1 MSQLEFLDIE
11 GSVATVP
18 GAVRR
23 LEWLECSSVGSR
35 LHPHPPQA
43 QRGLE
48 GKSHDVFPSEGLRMT
63 GAYKMKTKT
72 DSPRRPAQL
81 PIPPTQIRVP
91 GPDAW
96 SPRRQ
101 RRAKSH

>member
-1 MSQLEFLDIE
+1 MAGMQLCGLPPAPP
-11 GSVATVP
+11 S
-18 GAVRR
+18 
-23 LEWLECSSVGSR
+23 
-35 LHPHPPQA
+35 PQA

-72 DSPRRPAQL
+72 DSPRQPARL

-96 SPRRQ
+96 SPGRQ
-101 RRAKSH
+101 RRAKSHRLDSHSWKTRPKLLKSGTVDSV

>member
-35 LHPHPPQA
+35 LHPHPP
-43 QRGLE
+43 RPRE
-48 GKSHDVFPSEGLRMT
+48 VWKVKVTMFSEGLGMT
-63 GAYKMKTKT
+63 GAYEMKTKT
-72 DSPRRPAQL
+72 DSPRQPAQL

-96 SPRRQ
+96 SSRRQ
-101 RRAKSH
+101 